1 MAKDVKEL
9 MAEAGVNEELVDAAR
24 TTDSVFLSYVINGR
38 PVHVEIIAPNLA
50 ETLLKLPTSTQAS
63 MIAVALNFVPEV
75 GDHEVL
81 VDDHGNGKKHRGA
94 RIIRIRSDSDE
105 EINLLITR

>member
-9 MAEAGVNEELVDAAR
+9 MAEAGINEEQVDAAR
-24 TTDSVFLSYVINGR
+24 STESVFLSYTINGR

-63 MIAVALNFVPEV
+63 LIAVVLNFVPEV

>member
-1 MAKDVKEL
+1 MTKDVKEL
-9 MAEAGVNEELVDAAR
+9 MTAAGVNEDQVDAAR
-24 TTDSVFLSYVINGR
+24 STDSMFLSYVINGR

-50 ETLLKLPTSTQAS
+50 ETLLRLPTDTQAS
-63 MIAVALNFVPEV
+63 MIAVALYFVPEV

-94 RIIRIRSDSDE
+94 RIIRIRSDRDE

>member
-9 MAEAGVNEELVDAAR
+9 MQEAGITEEQVDAAR
-24 TTDSVFLSYVINGR
+24 STESMFLFYQINGR

-50 ETLLKLPTSTQAS
+50 EAMLKLPADKQSNL
-63 MIAVALNFVPEV
+63 IAVMLNLVPEV

-81 VDDHGNGKKHRGA
+81 VDDHGSGKKHRGA
-94 RIIRIRSDSDE
+94 RVIRMRSDRE
-105 EINLLITR
+105 EDINILITR